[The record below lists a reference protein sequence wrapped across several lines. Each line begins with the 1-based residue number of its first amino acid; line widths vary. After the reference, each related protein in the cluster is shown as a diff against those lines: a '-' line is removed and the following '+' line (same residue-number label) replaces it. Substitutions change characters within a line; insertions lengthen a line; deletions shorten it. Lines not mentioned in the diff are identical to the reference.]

1 MARPGTPERG
11 HPPPVWCGPGLLRFR
26 SSPLLHRGP
35 SICQGDE
42 DSDTHTPDCWEGP
55 RGAGRKG
62 HRPHVHPNR
71 GPGLLPAPLRAGT
84 EGKRAPCPPVAAGRE
99 DRCPSIACQLHQSQA
114 SPASATGT
122 CPSCLSHSR
131 LSGPHPSLPPAA
143 VAKAAQGNC
152 SLGQRRVA
160 SPAWHPEALFMTQEA
175 S

>member
-1 MARPGTPERG
+1 MTPTPLTAGKVPGEQVGKATDHTFTPTEDWGSCLRPS
-11 HPPPVWCGPGLLRFR
+11 GLA
-26 SSPLLHRGP
+26 
-35 SICQGDE
+35 Q
-42 DSDTHTPDCWEGP
+42 
-55 RGAGRKG
+55 KG
-62 HRPHVHPNR
+62 NVP
-71 GPGLLPAPLRAGT
+71 
-84 EGKRAPCPPVAAGRE
+84 PCPPVAAGGE